1 MAGALMAG
9 ARMRGALAVGAL
21 TAGALLLPAPLAGQS
36 EGQSSS
42 TASSP
47 WSPSDIPALTAS
59 REAPEASGVMEMHRL
74 SGPITLDGIGDE
86 AA

>member
-36 EGQSSS
+36 EG
-42 TASSP
+42 AVVIHRLFP
-47 WSPSDIPALTAS
+47 LVPLRHPRPHRL
-59 REAPEASGVMEMHRL
+59 PGGPGGLGVMEMHRL